1 MNIDNFFLKFYSK
14 LEKDAV
20 LVGLD
25 FNLNNENN
33 NKFYSID
40 NDYRIIKND
49 IENSLSGYSILK
61 KIAYKNNNKINIDE
75 EIINKAFEKKLLFG
89 IPLYIPNKN
98 KKINKALFLD
108 RDGILMEDL
117 GYVGSA
123 DRVKIKKEFIEIVKY
138 AKEKGFITIVVTNQA
153 GVSYGYYGEEDVKK
167 VHKYIYEE
175 YKKCGALIDDFYY
188 CPYHIKSENKKYNII
203 SMMRKPESGMHLLAS
218 KKYNIDLSASFMIG
232 DRDTDIIK
240 IPYLKTLLIET
251 PAYKIIN
258 RENIVD
264 TKDIYYYLQNGDIN
278 YD

>member
-1 MNIDNFFLKFYSK
+1 MNIDKFFLEFYGK
-14 LEKDAV
+14 LKKDSV

-25 FNLNNENN
+25 FNLNDNQN

-40 NDYRIIKND
+40 NDYKIIKND

-61 KIAYKNNNKINIDE
+61 KYAYKNNNKINIDE
-75 EIINKAFEKKLLFG
+75 EIINKAFEGNLLFG
-89 IPLYIPNKN
+89 VPLYIPNEN

-108 RDGILMEDL
+108 RDGVLMEDL
-117 GYVGSA
+117 GYVGSV
-123 DRVKIKKEFIEIVKY
+123 DRVKIKKEFVDIVKY
-138 AKEKGFITIVVTNQA
+138 AKEKGFITIVATNQA
-153 GVSYGYYGEEDVKK
+153 GVSYGYYGEAEVQK

-203 SMMRKPESGMHLLAS
+203 SILRKPEAGMHLLAA

-258 RENIVD
+258 REKIVE
-264 TKDIYYYLQNGDIN
+264 TKDIYSYLE
-278 YD
+278 

>member
-1 MNIDNFFLKFYSK
+1 MNIDKFFLEFCGK
-14 LEKDAV
+14 LKKDSV

-25 FNLNNENN
+25 FNLNDNHN

-40 NDYRIIKND
+40 GDYKIVKND

-61 KIAYKNNNKINIDE
+61 KYAYKNNNKINIDE
-75 EIINKAFEKKLLFG
+75 EIINKAFEENLLFG
-89 IPLYIPNKN
+89 VPLYIPNEN

-108 RDGILMEDL
+108 RDGVLMEDL
-117 GYVGSA
+117 GYVGRV
-123 DRVKIKKEFIEIVKY
+123 DRVKIKKEFVDIVKY
-138 AKEKGFITIVVTNQA
+138 AKEKGFITIVATNQA
-153 GVSYGYYGEEDVKK
+153 GVSYGYYGESEVQK
-167 VHKYIYEE
+167 VHQYIYEE

-203 SMMRKPESGMHLLAS
+203 SMLRKPEAGMHLLAS

-258 RENIVD
+258 REKIVEI
-264 TKDIYYYLQNGDIN
+264 KDIYSYLK
-278 YD
+278 

>member
-1 MNIDNFFLKFYSK
+1 MNIDNFFLEFYSK

-25 FNLNNENN
+25 FNLNNGNN

-49 IENSLSGYSILK
+49 IENSLSGYSVLK

-117 GYVGSA
+117 GYVGSV

-138 AKEKGFITIVVTNQA
+138 AKEKGFITIVSTNQA
-153 GVSYGYYGEEDVKK
+153 GVSYGYYTEEDVKK
-167 VHKYIYEE
+167 VEE
-175 YKKCGALIDDFYY
+175 IPEDLLFIREVVLIKVEVNKDQKDNFLKAVKDFGGR
-188 CPYHIKSENKKYNII
+188 CQ
-203 SMMRKPESGMHLLAS
+203 
-218 KKYNIDLSASFMIG
+218 
-232 DRDTDIIK
+232 
-240 IPYLKTLLIET
+240 LIEKGCCVVELTDT
-251 PAYKIIN
+251 PASIDYFIEELQDYKIVEISRTGGVAMELSRN
-258 RENIVD
+258 D
-264 TKDIYYYLQNGDIN
+264 
-278 YD
+278 